1 MAANTDLPAY
11 ALKSELA
18 RVSLHATDRDRSRKL
33 AWVNSICILFLFIG
47 IVGSKPARVSLKPLP
62 PLEQAVPAIVEPL
75 PPPPQT
81 TTEERQQEPSEN
93 EKPNTPQV
101 VVVTPDA
108 PNINFAVPT
117 IGNLV
122 VPSAIAKAPPLHPM
136 QAPAPLKQEPTVLE
150 TTGSGGERPKPPY
163 PQIALEQ
170 GQEGAVVLVL
180 SADEAGNIV
189 SVEVKQ
195 SSRFPILDR
204 SAVDFVKRRWRA
216 PRGVRLA
223 EVPINYRLK
232 TD

>member
-1 MAANTDLPAY
+1 
-11 ALKSELA
+11 
-18 RVSLHATDRDRSRKL
+18 
-33 AWVNSICILFLFIG
+33 
-47 IVGSKPARVSLKPLP
+47 
-62 PLEQAVPAIVEPL
+62 
-75 PPPPQT
+75 
-81 TTEERQQEPSEN
+81 
-93 EKPNTPQV
+93 
-101 VVVTPDA
+101 
-108 PNINFAVPT
+108 
-117 IGNLV
+117 
-122 VPSAIAKAPPLHPM
+122 M

-170 GQEGAVVLVL
+170 GQQGAVVLLL

-195 SSRFPILDR
+195 SSRFAILDR
-204 SAVDFVKRRWRA
+204 SAVDFVKRRWRV